1 MQAAVYRGDSVV
13 SVDTVDTPAIGP
25 GEILIRVEACGVCH
39 TDLKKIEY
47 NLLAPP
53 RIYGHETAGV
63 VAHVGARVTRFRP
76 GDRVIVFHHIPC
88 STCFY
93 CRRKLYAQCPVYKK
107 VGVTAGFEPAG
118 GGFSQYVRVMDWIVE
133 RGVEKIPDGVPFEV
147 AAFVEPLNTC
157 LKAVE
162 QCDPQPGDVVL
173 VQGQGPIG
181 LVFTMLLN
189 LRGCTILATDT
200 IPRRLELSKLC
211 GATFALDPRTTDVSG
226 KLKELTD
233 GRGADMVFV
242 ATNVK
247 GLVEEAVQSSRPGAK
262 IMLFAQTS
270 DKERIELSG
279 ASVCVGERSLLGSYS
294 ASVDIQ
300 KESADLVFSGKLP
313 LHLLISHRV
322 PLDKI
327 EFAFRLATHPGEF
340 PGENPLKIIVHPH
353 ANLTLCSRPYFTGRS
368 TFNSKE
374 SRSLPSDPETF
385 WSACAPR
392 SPAAPTSKCFAA
404 AITRA

>member
-1 MQAAVYRGDSVV
+1 MIPNRMQAAVYRGNSVV
-13 SVDTVDTPAIGP
+13 SVDTVDTPEIGP

-63 VAHVGARVTRFRP
+63 VAHVGQKVTKFQP

-88 STCFY
+88 GQCFY
-93 CRRKLYAQCPVYKK
+93 CQRKLYAQCPVYKK

-133 RGVEKIPDGVPFEV
+133 RGVEKIPEGVPFEV

-157 LKAVE
+157 LKAVR
-162 QCDPQPGDVVL
+162 QCDPQPEDVVL

-181 LVFTMLLN
+181 LLFTMLLK
-189 LRGCTILATDT
+189 LRGSTILATDT
-200 IPRRLELSKLC
+200 IPRRLELSKQC
-211 GATFALDPRTTDVSG
+211 GATFSVDPRTTNVSA

-233 GRGADMVFV
+233 GRGADIVFV

-247 GLVEEAVQSSRPGAK
+247 GLVEEAVLSSRPGAK

-270 DKERIELSG
+270 DKEKIEFSG
-279 ASVCVGERSLLGSYS
+279 AGICVGERSLLGSYS

-340 PGENPLKIIVHPH
+340 PGENPLKIIV
-353 ANLTLCSRPYFTGRS
+353 RPQDAG
-368 TFNSKE
+368 K
-374 SRSLPSDPETF
+374 
-385 WSACAPR
+385 
-392 SPAAPTSKCFAA
+392 
-404 AITRA
+404 

>member
-1 MQAAVYRGDSVV
+1 LPIVRSEHMEETGEGSSAPPNMFAAVYRGNSVV
-13 SVDTVDTPAIGP
+13 SVDEVDTPGIGP

-47 NLLAPP
+47 DLLAPP

-63 VAHVGARVTRFRP
+63 IARVGAGVSKFKP
-76 GDRVIVFHHIPC
+76 GERVIVFHHIPC
-88 STCFY
+88 GTCFY
-93 CRRKLYAQCPVYKK
+93 CLRKLYAQCQVYKK

-133 RGVEKIPDGVPFEV
+133 RGVEKIPEGVPFEV
-147 AAFVEPLNTC
+147 ASFVEPVNTC

-162 QCDPQPGDVVL
+162 QCDPQPDDVVL

-181 LVFTMLLN
+181 LLFTMLLK

-200 IPRRLELSKLC
+200 IPRRLELATEC
-211 GATFALDPRTTDVSG
+211 GAAFALDPRVTDVPA
-226 KLKELTD
+226 KLKELTE

-242 ATNVK
+242 AANVK
-247 GLVEEAVQSSRPGAK
+247 GLVEEAVKATRPGAK

-279 ASVCVGERSLLGSYS
+279 ASICVGERSLLGSYS

-300 KESADLVFSGKLP
+300 KKSADLVFSGKLP
-313 LHLLISHRV
+313 VHLLISHRV

-327 EFAFRLATHPGEF
+327 EFAFRLATHPAEF
-340 PGENPLKIIVHPH
+340 PGENPLKIIV
-353 ANLTLCSRPYFTGRS
+353 RPQELSVR
-368 TFNSKE
+368 
-374 SRSLPSDPETF
+374 
-385 WSACAPR
+385 PR
-392 SPAAPTSKCFAA
+392 E
-404 AITRA
+404 RLN

>member
-1 MQAAVYRGDSVV
+1 MQAAVYRGNSVV
-13 SVDTVDTPAIGP
+13 TVDTVDTPEIGP

-47 NLLAPP
+47 NLLTPP
-53 RIYGHETAGV
+53 RIYGHETAGI
-63 VAHVGARVTRFRP
+63 VAETGAAVTKFQP

-88 STCFY
+88 GKCFY
-93 CRRKLYAQCPVYKK
+93 CSRKLFAQCPVYKK

-157 LKAVE
+157 LKAVQ
-162 QCDPQPGDVVL
+162 QCDPQPDDVVL

-181 LVFTMLLN
+181 LLFTMLLS

-200 IPRRLELSKLC
+200 IPRRLELSKQC
-211 GATFALDPRTTDVSG
+211 GATFSLDPRTVDVAA
-226 KLKELTD
+226 KLRELTE

-247 GLVEEAVQSSRPGAK
+247 GLVEEAVLSSRPGAK

-279 ASVCVGERSLLGSYS
+279 ASICVGERSLLGSYS

-340 PGENPLKIIVHPH
+340 PGENPLKIIV
-353 ANLTLCSRPYFTGRS
+353 RPQDAT
-368 TFNSKE
+368 N
-374 SRSLPSDPETF
+374 
-385 WSACAPR
+385 
-392 SPAAPTSKCFAA
+392 
-404 AITRA
+404 

>member
-1 MQAAVYRGDSVV
+1 MRAAVYHGKSQV
-13 SVDTVDTPAIGP
+13 SVDSIPIPEIGP
-25 GEILIRVEACGVCH
+25 GEILIQVEACGVCH

-47 NLLAPP
+47 DLLTPP

-63 VAHVGARVTRFRP
+63 VARTGSAVTRFQH

-88 STCFY
+88 GKCFY
-93 CRRKLYAQCPVYKK
+93 CQRKLYAQCPVYKK

-133 RGVEKIPDGVPFEV
+133 GGVEKIPADVPFEV

-157 LKAVE
+157 LKAVH
-162 QCDPQPGDVVL
+162 QCDPQAGDVVL

-181 LVFTMLLN
+181 LLFTMLLN
-189 LRGCTILATDT
+189 LRGCAVVATDT

-211 GATFALDPRTTDVSG
+211 GATLALDPRHADVSA
-226 KLKELTD
+226 KLRELTE

-247 GLVEEAVQSSRPGAK
+247 GLVEQAVASSRPGAK

-279 ASVCVGERSLLGSYS
+279 ASICVGERSLLGSYS

-340 PGENPLKIIVHPH
+340 PGENPLKIVV
-353 ANLTLCSRPYFTGRS
+353 RPQEVAG
-368 TFNSKE
+368 
-374 SRSLPSDPETF
+374 DPV
-385 WSACAPR
+385 AM
-392 SPAAPTSKCFAA
+392 SPENE
-404 AITRA
+404 

>member
-1 MQAAVYRGDSVV
+1 LSIARSSNENENMLAAVYRGNSVV
-13 SVDTVDTPAIGP
+13 SVDEVARPEIGD

-63 VAHVGARVTRFRP
+63 VSNVGRKVTKFKP

-88 STCFY
+88 GTCFY
-93 CRRKLYAQCPVYKK
+93 CSRKLYAQCAVYKK

-147 AAFVEPLNTC
+147 AAFVEPVNTC
-157 LKAVE
+157 VKAVE
-162 QCDPQPGDVVL
+162 QCDPQADDVVL

-181 LVFTMLLN
+181 LIFTMLLK
-189 LRGCTILATDT
+189 LRGCTIVATDT
-200 IPRRLELSKLC
+200 ILQRLELAKEC
-211 GATFALDPRTTDVSG
+211 GATFAMDPRTGDVSG

-247 GLVEEAVQSSRPGAK
+247 GLVEEAVRSTRPGAK

-279 ASVCVGERSLLGSYS
+279 ASICVGERSLLGSYS

-300 KESADLVFSGKLP
+300 KEAADLVFSGKLP
-313 LHLLISHRV
+313 VHLLISHRL

-340 PGENPLKIIVHPH
+340 PGENPLKIIV
-353 ANLTLCSRPYFTGRS
+353 RPQ
-368 TFNSKE
+368 E
-374 SRSLPSDPETF
+374 LSD
-385 WSACAPR
+385 
-392 SPAAPTSKCFAA
+392 
-404 AITRA
+404 